1 MSNPARVLAITAIV
15 GLALTGQT
23 LAHAHLLS
31 AAPPV
36 NGTVA
41 TSPTELDLKFSEDL
55 NLKFSGARLTGPG
68 KAPVQTVEAKLMGG
82 DTTLM
87 VPLSG
92 TLAPGAYTV
101 DWHAL
106 SADGHKAVGS
116 YTFTV
121 DR

>member
-1 MSNPARVLAITAIV
+1 MSNPARVLAIAAIV

-36 NGTVA
+36 NGAVA

-55 NLKFSGARLTGPG
+55 YLKFSGVRLTGPG
-68 KAPVQTVEAKLMGG
+68 KAPVQAGEATRMGG
-82 DTTLM
+82 DATLM

-92 TLAPGAYTV
+92 MLAPGVYTV

-121 DR
+121 NR